1 MKQFNN
7 TDNKRENRR
16 AMRIF
21 IPILL
26 AGMVF
31 GGCAGFLLTWLHNSP
46 EATGSLQL
54 WGNRI
59 LQACAPYA
67 ILVLTVLLMG
77 GAYLFYGRAK
87 RRFSQ
92 WNGEEETVIEQVE
105 NDLSK
110 GMLLTQINQIVSFF
124 FFAAAFYVMPT
135 SLLSL
140 LPLASFM
147 LALFLIMLFQKQAVD
162 FLKTINPEKHGS
174 VFDFN
179 FQKKWV
185 ESCDEAQQL
194 LIYKA
199 AYKGYLAGL
208 YTCLALWLICVLANI
223 AFDVG
228 LLPVACV
235 TLIWLVI
242 TIVYHVESYR
252 LQKRIPPVSI

>member
-1 MKQFNN
+1 MNRRDN
-7 TDNKRENRR
+7 ADNKRENRR

-31 GGCAGFLLTWLHNSP
+31 GGCAGFLLSWLHDNP
-46 EATGSLQL
+46 EVTDSLQL
-54 WGNRI
+54 WSSR
-59 LQACAPYA
+59 LLLSCAPYA

-77 GAYLFYGRAK
+77 CAYLLYGRAK
-87 RRFSQ
+87 RRFRQ
-92 WNGEEETVIEQVE
+92 WNGEDETVIDQVE

-110 GMLLTQINQIVSFF
+110 GMLLAQINQIGSFF
-124 FFAAAFYVMPT
+124 FFAVAFYLLPT
-135 SLLSL
+135 SLLTF
-140 LPLASFM
+140 LPLASFL
-147 LALFLIMLFQKQAVD
+147 LATFLIMLFQKQAVD

-179 FQKKWV
+179 FQKKWI

-199 AYKGYLAGL
+199 AYKGYIAGL
-208 YTCLALWLICVLANI
+208 YTCLALWLLCFFANMV
-223 AFDVG
+223 FDVG

-242 TIVYHVESYR
+242 TIAYHAESHR
-252 LQKRIPPVSI
+252 LQKGIPPVSI

>member
-1 MKQFNN
+1 MNQFDN

-21 IPILL
+21 IPLLL

-31 GGCAGFLLTWLHNSP
+31 GGCAGFLLTWLHDSP
-46 EATGSLQL
+46 EATVSLQL

-92 WNGEEETVIEQVE
+92 WDGENEAVIDQVE

-124 FFAAAFYVMPT
+124 FFAVACYIMPST
-135 SLLSL
+135 LLIF
-140 LPLASFM
+140 LPLVSFM
-147 LALFLIMLFQKQAVD
+147 LTLFLIMLFQKQAVD

-252 LQKRIPPVSI
+252 LQKSTPPVSI

>member
-1 MKQFNN
+1 MNRFDNA
-7 TDNKRENRR
+7 DNKRENRR

-26 AGMVF
+26 VAMVL
-31 GGCAGFLLTWLHNSP
+31 GSCAGFLLNWLHGSP
-46 EATGSLQL
+46 EATGSIQL
-54 WGNRI
+54 WGDRI

-67 ILVLTVLLMG
+67 ILVITILLMG

-92 WNGEEETVIEQVE
+92 WNGQEESLIDQVE

-124 FFAAAFYVMPT
+124 FFAIAFYIMPA
-135 SLLSL
+135 SLLTL
-140 LPLASFM
+140 LPLVSFL
-147 LALFLIMLFQKQAVD
+147 LAIFLIMLFQKQAVD

-179 FQKKWV
+179 FQKKWI

-199 AYKGYLAGL
+199 AYKGYLAGV
-208 YTCLALWLICVLANI
+208 YTCLALWLLCVLANI

-228 LLPVACV
+228 LLPVTCV
-235 TLIWLVI
+235 SLIWLVI
-242 TIVYHVESYR
+242 TIAYHVESYR
-252 LQKRIPPVSI
+252 LQKSIPPVLI